1 MELYSYDYALKALW
15 LYTSEPEW
23 ASNWS
28 SFERRRA
35 STPIMTGTHGV
46 WAKLVWERKSGPWA
60 ITSASIAL
68 LFAGFPH
75 LVD

>member
-35 STPIMTGTHGV
+35 STLIVMLARTGLGEARMGTEKWSLGDYV
-46 WAKLVWERKSGPWA
+46 
-60 ITSASIAL
+60 SINCTAL
-68 LFAGFPH
+68 CRVPPSC
-75 LVD
+75 

>member
-1 MELYSYDYALKALW
+1 MGFELEQLREAARKYPYHDA
-15 LYTSEPEW
+15 
-23 ASNWS
+23 
-28 SFERRRA
+28 
-35 STPIMTGTHGV
+35 GTHGV